1 MTQMEEAATT
11 SSADEQKHLVLRLYV
26 AGHAPNSQRAQ
37 DNLMNICR
45 EYFDGNCQVEVVD
58 VFASPQQALDD
69 GIVVTPTLLKVAP
82 NPRVRI
88 VGDLSATE
96 KVVLTLGGRMKR
108 K

>member
-1 MTQMEEAATT
+1 MNEATT
-11 SSADEQKHLVLRLYV
+11 ASSAGEQKHLVLRLYV
-26 AGHAPNSQRAQ
+26 AGQAPNSRRAQ
-37 DNLMNICR
+37 DNLASICR
-45 EYFDGNCQVEVVD
+45 EYFNGNCQVQVVD

-82 NPRVRI
+82 NPSVRI